1 MVSKQFAE
9 TDRYGAGVDTVG
21 FTLFVDMD
29 GVLADFDA
37 GYEQRFGVLSCKGA
51 DNVDWALVRRTPGFY
66 RDLPPMPDF
75 DELWNGISRYRPIIL
90 TGVPR
95 SVEEAADNKR
105 AWVDRVIG
113 KDQPMIACASK
124 DKSLHMRA
132 PGDVLIDDWEKYR
145 HVWIGRGGRWITHTS
160 ATESVAALTTLTTGG
175 TDEH

>member
-1 MVSKQFAE
+1 M
-9 TDRYGAGVDTVG
+9 TDTHAPGVDPVG

-29 GVLADFDA
+29 GVLADFDT
-37 GYEQRFGVLSCKGA
+37 GYEQRFGVRSCKEA

-75 DELWNGISRYRPIIL
+75 NELWNGIVRYRPIIL
-90 TGVPR
+90 TGVPH

-132 PGDVLIDDWEKYR
+132 RGDVLIDDWEKYR

-160 ATESVAALTTLTTGG
+160 ANNTLLALRRLTFFP
-175 TDEH
+175 DLEPPHAE